1 MLLSLALSLGLAISL
16 GASPKTTRKKAR
28 PAPAVQPAPLAVQ
41 APSEPDSLFGTVKVG
56 PSQTASWLGF
66 RHLGTWT
73 PEVASRILADNPQ
86 ISDLDQL
93 QPGQVLRLRKSLDQR
108 GLAPAQQVSQAIR
121 KAVVTLVKG
130 SAELVRAD
138 APPTPLRAN
147 SFLVAGDRISTG
159 TGAIVELIIDNQSVL
174 RLRDKTI
181 LQLVAIQ
188 DSSNDQKARTSVFL
202 EAGRVWSKVRKWAGP
217 MVGFQVKMPNA
228 IAGVHGTTFEC
239 FVNEDSS
246 GVVHVQEGLVAVS
259 GRANKA
265 LEVAVGPGKSVQINR
280 AGEVSSPEIL
290 PGKPSIE
297 DRIEEQRE
305 QSLFEQNSARL
316 EDVKAMRD
324 PVAQTRSDRIAT
336 SPGSPITQ
344 PDLTPK

>member
-16 GASPKTTRKKAR
+16 GASPKTSRKKAR
-28 PAPAVQPAPLAVQ
+28 PPLVEQPAPQAVQ
-41 APSEPDSLFGTVKVG
+41 APSEPDSLFGAVKVG

-66 RHLGTWT
+66 RHLGAWT
-73 PEVASRILADNPQ
+73 PEIATKVLADNPQ

-93 QPGQVLRLRKSLDQR
+93 QPGQILRLRKSLDQR
-108 GLAPAQQVSQAIR
+108 RLAPAQQVSQAIR

-138 APPTPLRAN
+138 APAIPLRAN

-174 RLRDKTI
+174 RLRDKTV

-217 MVGFQVKMPNA
+217 MVGFEVKMPNA

-239 FVNEDSS
+239 FVNDDSS
-246 GVVHVQEGLVAVS
+246 GVVHVQEGLVAVL

-280 AGEVSSPEIL
+280 AGEVSAPAAVPGSPS
-290 PGKPSIE
+290 PE
-297 DRIEEQRE
+297 DRIEEQRD
-305 QSLFEQNSARL
+305 QSIFDQNSARI
-316 EDVKAMRD
+316 EDLKAVRD
-324 PVAQTRSDRIAT
+324 PIGQARSERVAT
-336 SPGSPITQ
+336 SPGADGEQ
-344 PDLTPK
+344 PPMKPK

>member
-130 SAELVRAD
+130 
-138 APPTPLRAN
+138 P
-147 SFLVAGDRISTG
+147 
-159 TGAIVELIIDNQSVL
+159 AILN
-174 RLRDKTI
+174 R
-181 LQLVAIQ
+181 
-188 DSSNDQKARTSVFL
+188 
-202 EAGRVWSKVRKWAGP
+202 P
-217 MVGFQVKMPNA
+217 M
-228 IAGVHGTTFEC
+228 
-239 FVNEDSS
+239 
-246 GVVHVQEGLVAVS
+246 
-259 GRANKA
+259 
-265 LEVAVGPGKSVQINR
+265 
-280 AGEVSSPEIL
+280 
-290 PGKPSIE
+290 
-297 DRIEEQRE
+297 
-305 QSLFEQNSARL
+305 
-316 EDVKAMRD
+316 
-324 PVAQTRSDRIAT
+324 
-336 SPGSPITQ
+336 
-344 PDLTPK
+344 